1 MSSDILNQHLVG
13 NGSNTQFTLLT
24 SVANTSSVLVSING
38 LLSDPD
44 IDYSVASN
52 LITFTY
58 APYSTSVIEIRY
70 LPSLTIGYTGSAGS
84 AGSPGGYQGSVGFQ
98 GSSGFTGSAGAG
110 GNDGYIGSFGYT
122 GSKGYTGSIGSLGT
136 PSDIQTIITDG
147 TATYLLNKTPNNSK
161 SILVAVNG
169 LLQVPDVDYIVS
181 GSNIVFNNIPPT
193 GSDVEIIYFGNDVG
207 YRGSEGFQGSSGF
220 TGSAGA
226 GGKDGYIGSFGY
238 TGSKGYTG
246 SAGIQGSIGYAGSG
260 GWAAPS
266 AVQVFLANGATSY
279 SLSKIVA
286 ASKDILV
293 SVNGLLQVPDNDY
306 TVSGSTI
313 SFNTIPISTSDIEIL
328 YFDIAGYIGS
338 QGYLGSVGYKG
349 STGDDGLPGFVGS
362 RGFVGSSGYS
372 GSIGYSGSKGD
383 GGIAAPSDIQVFN
396 SNNSVTYSLV
406 KSVTSSKGIMVAV
419 NGLLQVPDVDY
430 SVSGTNLTFITQLQ
444 SNSDI
449 EVIYFETAIGYQG
462 SVGFVGSAGAPGGF
476 TGYTGS
482 KGTDGIIGYNGS
494 AGYTGS
500 KGYTGSVGIGYT
512 GSAGAGGVGAPSQFQ
527 VLYGTANTNYTLNKI
542 VANAKDILVS
552 INGLLQIPDN
562 DYTVSGTTINFV
574 NAVGLDS
581 DIEVLYFDVA
591 GFIGSTGYKGSSG
604 DPGGSTGY
612 TGSTGYQ
619 GSLGFVGSVGFTGS
633 IGIGYTGSMGP
644 VGAPTNFQTFISQAN
659 QSTYNLNQDVA
670 QEVSIIVT
678 INGLVQ
684 VPLQDY
690 TLATSNTINF
700 TNTPDPNSDV
710 EVLFFAASGFTG
722 SRGLIGYQGSLGY
735 IGSSGYQGTLGF
747 AGSVGYK
754 GSQGDPGAPIGYT
767 GSSGFVGSTGYQGSI
782 GYVGSTGSVGYTG
795 SIGIGYT
802 GSKGDSGYIGS
813 SGNDG
818 GIGYTGS
825 KGDSGSIGYSGSI
838 GIGYAGSKG
847 DSGFQGSIG
856 TIGYVGSIGTPGGVS
871 FNYYYDNTTDDPNA
885 APVFASDG
893 YLKYYS
899 NSFFITSIDVGFSN
913 TSSFIEKA
921 INIVNNDIKGFMTV
935 ARTATPFDITV
946 YSVGYGVYF
955 APALI
960 TGYHRIYTNYLSGN
974 TVPYSNNEPLIIS
987 FTASGNRGYV
997 GSTGAFAGMGY
1008 TGSRGI
1014 QGSIGYVGS
1023 QGIQGSLGPRGY
1035 TGSTPN
1041 PSAPVRQNFNGDGVT
1056 NTYSIDIGQNVNGYT
1071 PYQLDVY
1078 VNGIKLFNG
1087 IDVDVSTGNTV
1098 HFITPPGKD
1107 DNVEIVGSYIFSTNP
1122 DAAALFGPRGY
1133 TGSVGP
1139 PNGYTGS
1146 LGFTGYV
1153 GSKGDLGYTGSIG
1166 YTGSGINFRSYY
1178 NDTINYNIN
1187 DLVEYDGSSYIAVG
1201 SSTANTPNSTSS
1213 YWQLFASKGYQGSR
1227 GYTGSTP
1234 NPSSPVRQNFNGDGT
1249 SRTYYIDIGQNVNG
1263 YTPYELDVYVN
1274 GIKLYN
1280 GLDVDV
1286 SSGNAIYFVIPPRK
1300 DDNIEVVGSYIFS
1313 TNPDSSALFGPRG
1326 YTGSSGLNG
1335 AGNSFTKI
1343 VVTGQSDLI
1352 SYQGDLLQ
1360 IVAGN
1365 NIILNTN
1372 NNSSPKTL
1380 TITSN
1385 ANATGYGSNG
1395 QILVSNNGATYWAS
1409 RFFSG
1414 NSSIVPLYPNYGD
1427 IWFSTEYNRPLV
1439 WANNGYFDT
1448 WYDFSS
1454 PSSI

>member
-58 APYSTSVIEIRY
+58 APYSTSDIEIRY

-84 AGSPGGYQGSVGFQ
+84 PGGYQGSVGFS
-98 GSSGFTGSAGAG
+98 GSHGFTGSAGAG
-110 GNDGYIGSFGYT
+110 GKDGYIGSFGYT

-147 TATYLLNKTPNNSK
+147 TTTYLLNKTPNNSK

-246 SAGIQGSIGYAGSG
+246 SAGIQGSIGYTGSG

-293 SVNGLLQVPDNDY
+293 SINGLLQVPDNDY

-349 STGDDGLPGFVGS
+349 STGDNGLPGFVGS
-362 RGFVGSSGYS
+362 RGFVGSSGYT

-406 KSVTSSKGIMVAV
+406 KSVTSSKGIMVAI
-419 NGLLQVPDVDY
+419 NGLLQVPDIDY
-430 SVSGTNLTFITQLQ
+430 SVSGTNLTFITQPQ

-512 GSAGAGGVGAPSQFQ
+512 GSGGWAAPSIVQ
-527 VLYGTANTNYTLNKI
+527 VLNSTSDNNYGLSRVVSNS
-542 VANAKDILVS
+542 KDILVS
-552 INGLLQIPDN
+552 VNGLLQIPER
-562 DYTVSGTTINFV
+562 DYTVTGTILNFTYDQ
-574 NAVGLDS
+574 NPNS
-581 DIEVLYFDVA
+581 EIEILYFDVA
-591 GFIGSTGYKGSSG
+591 GYIGSTGYKGSQG
-604 DPGGSTGY
+604 DPGGNTGY
-612 TGSTGYQ
+612 TGSVGATGPA
-619 GSLGFVGSVGFTGS
+619 GLGFHFRGIWDGSEQTENLIGGGQLDYWYSYYVNDVVYFNGDEYVCINPHTANTGNPTANTTNWQLFVPMGYTGSKGNIGFTGS
-633 IGIGYTGSMGP
+633 IGP
-644 VGAPTNFQTFISQAN
+644 VGAPTRFQTIVASN
-659 QSTYNLNQDVA
+659 NSNTYSLVQDVP
-670 QEVSIIVT
+670 QTVSIIVT

-684 VPLQDY
+684 VPDNDY
-690 TLATSNTINF
+690 FLPSSNTIQF
-700 TNTPDPNSDV
+700 TNTVVDGSDI
-710 EVLFFAASGFTG
+710 EILYFNGSGFTG
-722 SRGLIGYQGSLGY
+722 SRGSVGYQGS
-735 IGSSGYQGTLGF
+735 T
-747 AGSVGYK
+747 
-754 GSQGDPGAPIGYT
+754 GAPGGPTGYT
-767 GSSGFVGSTGYQGSI
+767 GSVGQAGQVGQGFNWRGYWNGTSNSSGYYTTYYPYDVVNYANNIYLCTFLNSATSGNPSSNSLNWELFVPLGYQGS
-782 GYVGSTGSVGYTG
+782 
-795 SIGIGYT
+795 
-802 GSKGDSGYIGS
+802 
-813 SGNDG
+813 
-818 GIGYTGS
+818 
-825 KGDSGSIGYSGSI
+825 
-838 GIGYAGSKG
+838 
-847 DSGFQGSIG
+847 
-856 TIGYVGSIGTPGGVS
+856 
-871 FNYYYDNTTDDPNA
+871 
-885 APVFASDG
+885 
-893 YLKYYS
+893 
-899 NSFFITSIDVGFSN
+899 
-913 TSSFIEKA
+913 
-921 INIVNNDIKGFMTV
+921 
-935 ARTATPFDITV
+935 
-946 YSVGYGVYF
+946 
-955 APALI
+955 
-960 TGYHRIYTNYLSGN
+960 
-974 TVPYSNNEPLIIS
+974 
-987 FTASGNRGYV
+987 
-997 GSTGAFAGMGY
+997 
-1008 TGSRGI
+1008 
-1014 QGSIGYVGS
+1014 
-1023 QGIQGSLGPRGY
+1023 RGY

-1041 PSAPVRQNFNGDGVT
+1041 PSAPVRQEYNGDGVT
-1056 NTYSIDIGQNVNGYT
+1056 NTFTVDTGYT

-1087 IDVDVSTGNTV
+1087 LDVNVASGNTFT
-1098 HFITPPGKD
+1098 FITPPGPD
-1107 DNVEIVGSYIFSTNP
+1107 DNIEVVGSYIFSTNP
-1122 DAAALFGPRGY
+1122 DSAALFGPRGY
-1133 TGSVGP
+1133 SGSMGIPGP
-1139 PNGYTGS
+1139 AGGYT
-1146 LGFTGYV
+1146 
-1153 GSKGDLGYTGSIG
+1153 
-1166 YTGSGINFRSYY
+1166 
-1178 NDTINYNIN
+1178 
-1187 DLVEYDGSSYIAVG
+1187 
-1201 SSTANTPNSTSS
+1201 
-1213 YWQLFASKGYQGSR
+1213 GSR

-1234 NPSSPVRQNFNGDGT
+1234 NPSSPVRQEYNGDGVT
-1249 SRTYYIDIGQNVNG
+1249 NTFIVDTG
-1263 YTPYELDVYVN
+1263 YTPYQLDVFVN
-1274 GIKLYN
+1274 GIKLFN
-1280 GLDVDV
+1280 GIDVDV
-1286 SSGNAIYFVIPPRK
+1286 SSGNTINFISPPGP
-1300 DDNIEVVGSYIFS
+1300 DDNIEVVGSFIFS
-1313 TNPDSSALFGPRG
+1313 GNGSINVFGPRG
-1326 YTGSSGLNG
+1326 YTGS
-1335 AGNSFTKI
+1335 AGEAQANSFSHLY
-1343 VVTGQSDLI
+1343 VSGQPTLNAVGYDS
-1352 SYQGDLLQ
+1352 LQ
-1360 IVAGN
+1360 IIAGD
-1365 NIILNTN
+1365 NIVLNTN
-1372 NNSSPKTL
+1372 NSTSPKTL
-1380 TITSN
+1380 TISSTAA
-1385 ANATGYGSNG
+1385 ANIGYGVNG
-1395 QILVSNNGATYWAS
+1395 SVLTSSNNGTTYWAS